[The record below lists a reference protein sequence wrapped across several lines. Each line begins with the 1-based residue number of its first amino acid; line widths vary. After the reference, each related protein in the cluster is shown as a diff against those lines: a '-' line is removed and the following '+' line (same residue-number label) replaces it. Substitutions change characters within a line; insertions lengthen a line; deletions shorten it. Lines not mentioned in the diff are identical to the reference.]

1 MKAVK
6 ATGKINMVGQ
16 LSLDYPIK
24 GTLPSSVRV
33 IIVWEETETE
43 VNDFWQQISE
53 YQQHPLRSAEQ
64 LQQELKQSLTEAG
77 YDSREKIVDLV
88 QDIKREISQERQQ
101 KHNEI
106 LRCAQND
113 NHKETALKLSI
124 YNSIASVILS
134 IASSKE
140 SP

>member
-6 ATGKINMVGQ
+6 ATGKIN
-16 LSLDYPIK
+16 
-24 GTLPSSVRV
+24 
-33 IIVWEETETE
+33 TE
-43 VNDFWQQISE
+43 VNEFWQQINE

-101 KHNEI
+101 K
-106 LRCAQND
+106 Q
-113 NHKETALKLSI
+113 
-124 YNSIASVILS
+124 
-134 IASSKE
+134 
-140 SP
+140 

>member
-6 ATGKINMVGQ
+6 ATGKINTVGQ

-43 VNDFWQQISE
+43 VNEFWQQISE
-53 YQQHPLRSAEQ
+53 YQQHPLMSAEQ

-101 KHNEI
+101 K
-106 LRCAQND
+106 Q
-113 NHKETALKLSI
+113 
-124 YNSIASVILS
+124 
-134 IASSKE
+134 
-140 SP
+140 

>member
-6 ATGKINMVGQ
+6 ATGKINTVGK

-43 VNDFWQQISE
+43 VNEFLQQISE
-53 YQQHPLRSAEQ
+53 YQQYPLMSAEQ

-101 KHNEI
+101 K
-106 LRCAQND
+106 Q
-113 NHKETALKLSI
+113 
-124 YNSIASVILS
+124 
-134 IASSKE
+134 
-140 SP
+140 